1 VLLFEKFS
9 GKLDRSKSQ
18 RLVTVPRHKCYQ
30 LGLKPSGRGQCA
42 EGAAALEPISA
53 PACNR
58 ELPRILLMRRWSVLL
73 CASEACV
80 HKWSLAWSLP
90 HHEGIGIGTFLD
102 GRADDDDFEGL
113 RNPLVLEADC
123 YRSRRPLHIRRNV
136 VGAAIRNLDPDGRSA
151 FDGVCAI
158 TI

>member
-1 VLLFEKFS
+1 MTNERAIELFGTEVATDVRKE
-9 GKLDRSKSQ
+9 
-18 RLVTVPRHKCYQ
+18 LVTDRRTSAGGP
-30 LGLKPSGRGQCA
+30 
-42 EGAAALEPISA
+42 AALEPKSA
-53 PACNR
+53 PACNY
-58 ELPRILLMRRWSVLL
+58 ELRRISLMRRWSVLL

-102 GRADDDDFEGL
+102 GRAGDGDFEVL
-113 RNPLVLEADC
+113 LNPLVLEADC
-123 YRSRRPLHIRRNV
+123 YRSRRPLHLRRNV
-136 VGAAIRNLDPDGRSA
+136 VGTAIRNLDGDGRSA